1 MKRHMTRIRSFPSSS
16 PQAQRGIVL
25 VVGLVFLL
33 VLTII
38 GVTSLR
44 TTTLEER
51 MAGNLQQRTVAFQ
64 DAEAKI
70 ALVLDSLNT
79 GQYNLDTNESCSSLD
94 PSTYPPAVN
103 PDVVS
108 SYHTCEQFIG
118 SSTPGRLTN
127 TAEGSQTSLLHFRIE
142 SQSTTVGNANVTL
155 QQGVYQRGPNAPSI
169 LEE

>member
-1 MKRHMTRIRSFPSSS
+1 MKPHMDPPRSFPSSL
-16 PQAQRGIVL
+16 PQRQSGIVL

-70 ALVLDSLNT
+70 ALVLKSLNSH
-79 GQYNLDTNESCSSLD
+79 QQNLSTNDTCASPD
-94 PSTYPPAVN
+94 PSTFPPAVN

-108 SYHTCEQFIG
+108 SYHTCEAYIG
-118 SSTPGRLTN
+118 SSVPGRLTN
-127 TAEGSQTSLLHFRIE
+127 SAEGGQTSLLHFRIE
-142 SQSTTVGNANVTL
+142 SESTTVGNANVTL
-155 QQGVYQRGPNAPSI
+155 QQGVYQRGPRSPSI

>member
-1 MKRHMTRIRSFPSSS
+1 MNTRPSNLR
-16 PQAQRGIVL
+16 PPPARQKGIVL

-44 TTTLEER
+44 TTTLEQR
-51 MAGNLQQRTVAFQ
+51 MAGNMQQKTVAFQ

-70 ALVLDSLNT
+70 ALVINGLNGNTSTLNTNDSCDSLNPDA
-79 GQYNLDTNESCSSLD
+79 YPD
-94 PSTYPPAVN
+94 PVN

-108 SYHTCEQFIG
+108 SYHTCQQYIG
-118 SSTPGRLTN
+118 NSVPGRLTN
-127 TAEGSQTSLLHFRIE
+127 TAEGGQTSLLHFRIE
-142 SQSTTVGNANVTL
+142 SESTTVGNAEVTL
-155 QQGVYQRGPNAPSI
+155 QQGVYQRGPRSPAV